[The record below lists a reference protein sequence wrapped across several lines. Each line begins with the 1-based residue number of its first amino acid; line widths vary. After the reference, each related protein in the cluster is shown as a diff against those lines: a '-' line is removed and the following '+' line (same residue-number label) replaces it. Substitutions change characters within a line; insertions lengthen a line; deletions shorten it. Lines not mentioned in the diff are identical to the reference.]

1 MSSNI
6 TEEMKKL
13 VRKGKEEGYI
23 LISELDKIIENL
35 GAADQ
40 QYIRDGLEELKI
52 QIVKTSKD
60 YDEYKYMTGEEAIQ
74 FLQGLS
80 DGKTKAFVKDEKDK

>member
-13 VRKGKEEGYI
+13 VRKGKENGFI
-23 LISELDKIIENL
+23 LISELDNIIENL

>member
-1 MSSNI
+1 MSRNI

-13 VRKGKEEGYI
+13 VRSGKEEGFI
-23 LISELDKIIENL
+23 LISELDKIIEDL

>member
-13 VRKGKEEGYI
+13 VRQGKEEGFI